1 MLRLFYLFTTASVI
15 RGQARTI
22 EKKNIKMFR
31 RSVIP
36 MSKYDCTSREC
47 RVKKD
52 LTYHSIN
59 NKDTER
65 QKQIILQIKVQDDEA
80 LSILG
85 KMNQLCTIK
94 ASLFILLRH
103 SRKNIPTIQNQT
115 LENTFLLSLLNN
127 LIFLAAGSVKS
138 LSLTRPKGSSP

>member
-1 MLRLFYLFTTASVI
+1 
-15 RGQARTI
+15 
-22 EKKNIKMFR
+22 MFR

-80 LSILG
+80 LSIFG
-85 KMNQLCTIK
+85 KMNQLFSFK
-94 ASLFILLRH
+94 ASLFILLIH
-103 SRKNIPTIQNQT
+103 SRKNIPN
-115 LENTFLLSLLNN
+115 NPGLN
-127 LIFLAAGSVKS
+127 FG
-138 LSLTRPKGSSP
+138 

>member
-1 MLRLFYLFTTASVI
+1 
-15 RGQARTI
+15 
-22 EKKNIKMFR
+22 MFR

-65 QKQIILQIKVQDDEA
+65 QKQIILQIKVLDDEA
-80 LSILG
+80 LSIFG
-85 KMNQLCTIK
+85 KNESTLFNQGLSIYSPHTFK
-94 ASLFILLRH
+94 KKYSQQ
-103 SRKNIPTIQNQT
+103 SNQDQS